1 MLTCILARVGWAL
14 HMDGMPKKLPSPAA
28 FIREQLDV
36 RGMTQIDLAFVLG
49 VAQQSVSQLVLG
61 KRGVSAEMAK
71 ALGEVFEVPPED
83 ILQMQKAGEIEA
95 ELARARE
102 PGPAIA
108 RKARLTQAYPIREM
122 IKRGWLVDEPETLE
136 EQAARFFGVKT
147 SGEIPY
153 MAHAAKKTSYD
164 ETIPPAQL
172 AWLYRAKR
180 MATDM
185 LASPYSARAVRAAIP
200 KLKALL
206 ASEEEVRKV
215 PRIMSE
221 AGIRFVI
228 VESIKGAKIDGVCFW
243 LDDESPV
250 IAMTLRY
257 DRIDNFW
264 FVIRHELEH
273 VLCHHGR
280 ETVVIDTELEG
291 TRAGIGPDVAEE
303 ERVANAAA
311 ADFCVSQ
318 KAIEGF
324 VARKAPFFAERDII
338 GFARTQQIHPGLVA
352 GQLQH
357 RTGRYDLFR
366 AHQVPIRKLVARGSM
381 VDGWGDVAPTEA

>member
-1 MLTCILARVGWAL
+1 MEDRR
-14 HMDGMPKKLPSPAA
+14 KKLPSPAQ
-28 FIREQLDV
+28 FIRGQLKAH
-36 RGMTQIDLAFVLG
+36 GMTQIELAFVLG
-49 VAQQSVSQLVLG
+49 IDQQAVSRLAVG
-61 KRGVSAEMAK
+61 RRGVSADMAL
-71 ALGEVFEVPPED
+71 ALGDAFGVPAED
-83 ILQMQKAGEIEA
+83 IMHMQKASEIAA
-95 ELARARE
+95 ELERARQ
-102 PGPAIA
+102 PDPSIT
-108 RKARLTQAYPIREM
+108 RKARLTQTYPIREM
-122 IKRGWLVDEPETLE
+122 IRRGWLIDDPSTLE
-136 EQAARFFGVKT
+136 AQVARFFGATT
-147 SGEIPY
+147 SDEIPY

-172 AWLYRAKR
+172 AWLYRAKQ

-243 LDDESPV
+243 LNDKSPV

-257 DRIDNFW
+257 DRLDNFW
-264 FVIRHELEH
+264 FVLRHELEH
-273 VLCHHGR
+273 VLYHHGR
-280 ETVVIDTELEG
+280 EKVVIDTELEG
-291 TRAGIGPDVAEE
+291 ARAGVGQDVAEE

-366 AHQVPIRKLVARGSM
+366 THQVPVRKLVTRGSM